1 MYQHDLERGAWI
13 RGIVLCMARRLICVG
28 PMIPGPRPISYKMRT
43 QVVAEKG
50 GFVLQSYGEIIWEST
65 KGWRCP
71 CASSYERRQ
80 ACAPQPLQDPE
91 AVANFRGTLSTS
103 NLPFCSWLYHM
114 VLAFYLKIPDFDNG
128 LEFECGGSSHEI
140 TTLISSSPCELRDL
154 CQRSSGLR
162 T

>member
-1 MYQHDLERGAWI
+1 
-13 RGIVLCMARRLICVG
+13 MARRLICVG
-28 PMIPGPRPISYKMRT
+28 RMILGPRPIFYKMRT
-43 QVVAEKG
+43 QAVAENG
-50 GFVLQSYGEIIWEST
+50 DFVLKSYGEIIWEST
-65 KGWRCP
+65 RDG
-71 CASSYERRQ
+71 RRQ

-91 AVANFRGTLSTS
+91 AVANFRGTLPAS